1 MKLTDNT
8 ILITGGGSGIGR
20 ALAEAF
26 HQKGNKVIIAGRR
39 RSRLNEVTAANPGM
53 EAIELNLEIPADIQ
67 NVAEQ
72 IQRDYP
78 SLNVLINNA
87 GIMLPDTADGQIDD
101 NLLISTFT
109 TNFAA
114 PIRLTSALMPH
125 LKAQPQSTIIYNTS
139 GLAFIPLAMTAVYS
153 ASKAALHSY
162 VMSQRFLL
170 KDTNIDV
177 IEIAPPWVRTE
188 LMNSQEAEA
197 AVPLNK
203 FISDT
208 MALLATEENEI
219 IVDEAKIFRDSSG
232 PQEYGFVESFNQ
244 KMRALFQNR

>member
-87 GIMLPDTADGQIDD
+87 GIMLPDTADGKIDD

-125 LKAQPQSTIIYNTS
+125 LKAQSQSTIIYNTS